1 MRTAVVAKVKDEA
14 LVRARRRQIVDA
26 AVHVFLEKSY
36 HVATV
41 GDVAAR
47 VGISQGAMY
56 TYVRSKDDI
65 LYMICDETV
74 DAHFEAVERALAGVD
89 DPVLRLKAATRAF
102 VESIWATRRS
112 TLVVYREAHD
122 LLPQSIK
129 ALLAKSA
136 KFTALFE
143 QMLLDLGGFDA
154 TETRLVVANIVTYLP
169 TVIANRAWYVR
180 DRVPRE
186 RFVDEITA
194 FLLRGLGVDAGV
206 VPLPERRERRAGKA

>member
-36 HVATV
+36 HAATV

-74 DAHFEAVERALAGVD
+74 DAHFEAVERALAGLT
-89 DPVLRLKAATRAF
+89 DPVARIKAATRAF
-102 VESIWATRRS
+102 VESIWTTRRS

-129 ALLAKSA
+129 ALLAKSGR
-136 KFTALFE
+136 FTALFE
-143 QMLLDLGGFDA
+143 QMLVDLGRFDA

-186 RFVDEITA
+186 RFVAEITT
-194 FLLRGLGVDAGV
+194 FLLRGLGIADTV
-206 VPLPERRERRAGKA
+206 VPLPERRERRGAKA

>member
-74 DAHFEAVERALAGVD
+74 DAHFEAVERALQGVR
-89 DPVLRLKAATRAF
+89 DPEARLKAAIAGL

-136 KFTALFE
+136 RFTALFE
-143 QMLLDLGGFDA
+143 EMLQDLGRFEA
-154 TETRLVVANIVTYLP
+154 SESRMVVANIVTYLP

-186 RFVDEITA
+186 RFVAEITS
-194 FLLRGLGVDAGV
+194 FLLRGLGLADAV
-206 VPLPERRERRAGKA
+206 VPMPARRERRGGKA

>member
-74 DAHFEAVERALAGVD
+74 DAHFEAVERALARVD
-89 DPVLRLKAATRAF
+89 DPVARLKAATRAF
-102 VESIWATRRS
+102 VESVWATRRS

-143 QMLLDLGGFDA
+143 QMLIDIGRFEA

-194 FLLRGLGVDAGV
+194 FLLRGLGLADPV
-206 VPLPERRERRAGKA
+206 VPLRERRERRGAKA